1 MSRHV
6 NVDLGRLI
14 RLLESNPD
22 SIEQSQ
28 GSSLPLAGSDNQLSP
43 TRTSHPES
51 NGFQR
56 NRPSA
61 DEFRP
66 SEFAEIQTSPISGAV
81 FSRNSPGY
89 ETGVQVRNTSR
100 SIERSQS
107 PLGPTLL
114 EMSFADTMHLID
126 LFFSKIQPWLP
137 LLHKPTFCQQ
147 YADRSHHGIFDLKT
161 LPVDEA
167 LLLSSLFA
175 LSARYSSSGAFA
187 AVPQADLCD
196 HFAAMARQ
204 FYAESRTLTQPTL
217 ACLQGYIMLAF
228 YFYTSGLS
236 TQGWILIG
244 VCVRYA
250 YELDLC
256 DLDDEECSPA
266 SGLDWIRREEMR
278 RAWWLVWEL
287 DTFGSIL
294 CKRPYAVD
302 RRRMA
307 VMLPVSDEAWFSGN
321 STSSSKLI
329 TRPGQSWRSLQG
341 SDDNQKN
348 NNERAWFLVANHL
361 MSLVHEALSQKD
373 GISAKEKLI
382 LENDIS
388 CFKLSLPPSFRLS
401 TEPLIFDDASFA
413 QSNWII
419 ATNLMLAS
427 TSFMMY
433 NLRLKDGEGDSPVQE
448 PKDSSM
454 ASRRWAFDLS
464 HIVSLWSADYIALA
478 HPFLACSTIP
488 IHVPAGQGERSDQQ
502 ILSSSKDLTS
512 LVQSR
517 FAEKWRL
524 GSLAQRE

>member
-1 MSRHV
+1 MSGQV
-6 NVDLGRLI
+6 NVNLDRLI
-14 RLLESNPD
+14 RLLEANPD
-22 SIEQSQ
+22 SIDQIRD
-28 GSSLPLAGSDNQLSP
+28 SSLPLAGSDSQLSP
-43 TRTSHPES
+43 TRTGRLES
-51 NGFQR
+51 NGSQR
-56 NRPSA
+56 SEPNE
-61 DEFRP
+61 DEFRL
-66 SEFAEIQTSPISGAV
+66 SEFAGVQTSPITGAV

-89 ETGVQVRNTSR
+89 EIGVGIQDNSR

-107 PLGPTLL
+107 PVGPTQL
-114 EMSFADTMHLID
+114 EMSFANTTHLID

-137 LLHKPTFCQQ
+137 LLHKPSFYQR
-147 YADRSHHGIFDLKT
+147 YADRSHRGTFDLQA

-175 LSARYSSSGAFA
+175 LSARYSSSGAFP
-187 AVPQADLCD
+187 AVPQAELSD
-196 HFAAMARQ
+196 HFAAMARD
-204 FYAESRTLTQPTL
+204 FYGKVRALTQPTL

-256 DLDDEECSPA
+256 DLDDDDCPST
-266 SGLDWIRREEMR
+266 SGLDWIRMEEMR

-302 RRRMA
+302 RRRMT
-307 VMLPVSDEAWFSGN
+307 VMLPMSDEAWFSGN

-329 TRPGQSWRSLQG
+329 TRPGQSWKSLQG
-341 SDDNQKN
+341 SDN
-348 NNERAWFLVANHL
+348 NCNERAWFLIANFL
-361 MSLVHEALSQKD
+361 MSLAHEALSQKD
-373 GISAKEKLI
+373 GISARDKLI

-388 CFKLSLPPSFRLS
+388 CFKLSLPPCFRIS
-401 TEPLIFDDASFA
+401 TEPLAFDAISFA

-427 TSFMMY
+427 TSFMMS
-433 NLRLKDGEGDSPVQE
+433 NLRIRDEDGHNHVQE
-448 PKDSSM
+448 PKDASM
-454 ASRRWAFDLS
+454 ASRRWAFEFS
-464 HIVSLWSADYIALA
+464 RIVSLWSADYIALS
-478 HPFLACSTIP
+478 HPFLVCSTIP
-488 IHVPAGQGERSDQQ
+488 IYVPSVQGEASDQQ
-502 ILSSSKDLTS
+502 VLSSSKDLAG

-524 GSLAQRE
+524 GSLARRE